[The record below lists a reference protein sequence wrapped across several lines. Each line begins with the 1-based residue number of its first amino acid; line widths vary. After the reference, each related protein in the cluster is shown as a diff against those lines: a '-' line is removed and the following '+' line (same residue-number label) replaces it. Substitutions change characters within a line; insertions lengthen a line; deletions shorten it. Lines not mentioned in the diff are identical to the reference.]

1 MMLRKAFLFF
11 YMLIFFIATMGC
23 DGFTEPGR
31 ESNEVVVIS
40 YNVDADET
48 TLIKRGP
55 LMTGLVN
62 SLHPDSVGFQEA
74 RPGWLH
80 LLDKNLKDYDYVGVS
95 ADGENPNAG
104 SFGNY
109 IFYLKDK
116 YEVVLSGN
124 YWHSDTP
131 LIPSIYPGADCNRY
145 CVWAIF
151 KNKKTGT
158 MYAHINTHLNWLPD
172 KRATEAG
179 ARMVRNMADAL
190 SEMGIPVFV
199 TGDFNDRENSNTYKI
214 MTDGCFGDS
223 KFLTDNTMN
232 VGTYP
237 HYGDYDPYKE
247 NPNVIDYIFVTKEKV
262 EVLQYR
268 VLDDRPGGDYIS
280 DHFGI
285 YVKARILEDRID
297 NRFTLK
303 ERPSFPENSYIMI
316 SRITKSDAVITF
328 SKAVDDFYVD
338 YYEVKVMN
346 EEGKV
351 VFKNRISSGLYHGE
365 VLDEL
370 ELKITKGRLEPGRKY
385 HVEVY
390 AANLFGNTCEAPLK
404 TDFVS
409 ADE

>member
-1 MMLRKAFLFF
+1 MLKRAVIFSFALVALFA
-11 YMLIFFIATMGC
+11 IAGC
-23 DGFTEPGR
+23 NGDKKPKRGK
-31 ESNEVVVIS
+31 NEVVVIS
-40 YNVDADET
+40 YNVDADES
-48 TLIKRGP
+48 TLINRGP
-55 LMTGLVN
+55 LMTDLIN
-62 SLHPDSVGFQEA
+62 TLYPDSVGFQEA

-80 LLDKNLKDYDYVGVS
+80 LLTKNLKAYSYVGVS
-95 ADGENPNAG
+95 ADGSNPHPG

-158 MYAHINTHLNWLPD
+158 MYAHINTHLNWLPN
-172 KRATEAG
+172 KKATEAG
-179 ARMVRNMADAL
+179 ARMVRSMADAL

-199 TGDFNDRENSNTYKI
+199 TGDFNDGENSNTYKI
-214 MTDGCFGDS
+214 MTEGIFGDS
-223 KFLTDNTMN
+223 KFLTEDTMN

-247 NPNVIDYIFVTKEKV
+247 NPNVIDYIFVTEEKV

-268 VLDDRPGGDYIS
+268 VLDERPGGEYIS

-285 YVKARILEDRID
+285 YVMARIPEDKVQ

-303 ERPSFPENSYIMI
+303 EKPSFQEDSYIKI

-351 VFKNRISSGLYHGE
+351 VYKNQVSSGLYHGDI
-365 VLDEL
+365 LDEL
-370 ELKITKGRLEPGRKY
+370 EIKITKGRLDPGKKY
-385 HVEVY
+385 YVEVY
-390 AANLFGNTCEAPLK
+390 ATNLFGNTCDKPLK
-404 TDFVS
+404 TEFAS
-409 ADE
+409 AEDA